1 MNLLKIIMNNKEFIE
16 RKTKILATLG
26 PSSNTIKKIIE
37 LSNAGA
43 NVFRLNCSHLNEKD
57 LEEYIKKIRRA
68 EKIIKKPIGIL
79 VDLQGPKLRIGE
91 VSKNQ
96 NLLKKDDIF
105 ILDNSKEI
113 GNNKRVYLSNKK
125 IFNSVKKGHLIL
137 IDDGNIHIKV
147 TSIKNDIIRTRVVQ
161 GGILKSNKGLNLPHS
176 DIKTSALSTS
186 DKKFVKVA
194 SNLDVDW
201 IALSFVQKPSDIR
214 ELRKICNNKISI
226 MAKIEKPSALKYIN
240 KICEIADGIMIAR
253 GDLGVE
259 LPIETIPGWQKKI
272 IRASRL
278 KGKPVVVSTQ
288 MLESMTSSLTPTRA
302 EVSDVANAVFE
313 GADAIML
320 SAESASGQYPV
331 ETVKM
336 MHKIAFSTENEKNYN
351 SIIANQIEQTPNTT
365 PDAIATAAKTLADE
379 LSSPIIVCY
388 TESGSTGIK
397 VSRVRPSQTIITIT
411 PVIETAR
418 KLSLAWGVLCFLQ
431 KDEKNLEKMIESTK
445 ITVKKSGLASSGDK
459 VVITAGLPLKVQG
472 TTNLIRVTSIK

>member
-1 MNLLKIIMNNKEFIE
+1 MMNSKKFIE

-26 PSSNTIKKIIE
+26 PSSNTIKKIVE
-37 LSNAGA
+37 LSKAGSNA
-43 NVFRLNCSHLNEKD
+43 FRLNCSHLNEEQ
-57 LEEYIKKIRRA
+57 LQEYIKKIRRA
-68 EKIIKKPIGIL
+68 ENILNKPIGIL
-79 VDLQGPKLRIGE
+79 VDLQGPKIRIGN
-91 VSKNQ
+91 VSKDQ
-96 NLLKKDDIF
+96 NILKKGDIF
-105 ILDNSKEI
+105 ILDNLDEI

-137 IDDGNIHIKV
+137 IDDGNIHLKI
-147 TSIKNDIIRTRVVQ
+147 TSITKNAIRTRVLQ
-161 GGILKSNKGLNLPHS
+161 GGILKSNKGLNLPQS
-176 DIKTSALSTS
+176 EVKTSALSSS
-186 DKKFVKVA
+186 DKKFVKIA
-194 SNLDVDW
+194 SNLNVDW
-201 IALSFVQKPSDIR
+201 IALSFVQKPLDIR
-214 ELRKICNNKISI
+214 ELKKLCDNKISV

-240 KICEIADGIMIAR
+240 EICQIADGIMIAR

-259 LPIETIPGWQKKI
+259 LPIETVPGWQKKI
-272 IRASRL
+272 IRTSRVN
-278 KGKPVVVSTQ
+278 GKPVVVSTQ

-320 SAESASGQYPV
+320 SAESASGSYPV

-336 MHKIAFSTENEKNYN
+336 MHKIAYSTENEKNYN
-351 SIIANQIEQTPNTT
+351 KILANQIEQTPNTT
-365 PDAIATAAKTLADE
+365 PDAIATAAKSLADD

-397 VSRVRPSQTIITIT
+397 VSRVRPTQTILTIT
-411 PVIETAR
+411 PIIETAR

-445 ITVKKSGLASSGDK
+445 ITVKKSGLADIGDK
-459 VVITAGLPLKVQG
+459 VVITAGLPLKVEG

>member
-1 MNLLKIIMNNKEFIE
+1 MNSKKFIQ

-26 PSSNTIKKIIE
+26 PSSNTIKKIVE
-37 LSNAGA
+37 LSKAGSNA
-43 NVFRLNCSHLNEKD
+43 FRLNCSHLSEVD
-57 LEEYIKKIRRA
+57 LQEYIKKIRRA
-68 EKIIKKPIGIL
+68 ESIINKPIGIL
-79 VDLQGPKLRIGE
+79 VDLQGPKIRIGG

-96 NLLKKDDIF
+96 NILTKGDVF
-105 ILDNSKEI
+105 VLDNLKEI

-125 IFNSVKKGHLIL
+125 IFKSVKKGHLIL
-137 IDDGNIHIKV
+137 IDDGNIHLKI
-147 TSIKNDIIRTRVVQ
+147 TSIKENLIRTKVLQ
-161 GGILKSNKGLNLPHS
+161 GGILKSNKGLNLPQS
-176 DIKTSALSTS
+176 DLKTSALSNS
-186 DKKFVKVA
+186 DKKFVRIA

-201 IALSFVQKPSDIR
+201 IALSFVQKPSDIK
-214 ELRKICNNKISI
+214 ELRKLCNDKISV

-240 KICEIADGIMIAR
+240 EICEIADGIMIAR

-259 LPIETIPGWQKKI
+259 LPIETVPGWQKKI
-272 IRASRL
+272 IRTSRVN
-278 KGKPVVVSTQ
+278 GKPVVVSTQ

-320 SAESASGQYPV
+320 SAESASGDYPV
-331 ETVKM
+331 EAVKM
-336 MHKIAFSTENEKNYN
+336 MHKIAYSTENEKNYN
-351 SIIANQIEQTPNTT
+351 KILANQIEQTPNTT
-365 PDAIATAAKTLADE
+365 PDAIATAAKSLADD

-397 VSRVRPSQTIITIT
+397 VSRVRPTQTILTIT

-418 KLSLAWGVLCFLQ
+418 KLSLAWGVICFLQ

-445 ITVKKSGLASSGDK
+445 ITVKKSGMANIGDK

-472 TTNLIRVTSIK
+472 TTNLIRVTSIKE

>member
-1 MNLLKIIMNNKEFIE
+1 MNSKKFIE

-26 PSSNTIKKIIE
+26 PSSNTIKKIVE
-37 LSNAGA
+37 LSKAGSNA
-43 NVFRLNCSHLNEKD
+43 FRLNCSHLNEEQ
-57 LEEYIKKIRRA
+57 LQEYIKKIRRA
-68 EKIIKKPIGIL
+68 ENILNKPIGIL
-79 VDLQGPKLRIGE
+79 VDLQGPKIRIGN
-91 VSKNQ
+91 VSKDQ
-96 NLLKKDDIF
+96 NILKKGDIF
-105 ILDNSKEI
+105 ILDNLDEI

-137 IDDGNIHIKV
+137 IDDGNIHLKI
-147 TSIKNDIIRTRVVQ
+147 TSITKNAIRTRVLQ
-161 GGILKSNKGLNLPHS
+161 GGILKSNKGLNLPQS
-176 DIKTSALSTS
+176 EVKTSALSSS
-186 DKKFVKVA
+186 DKKFVKIA
-194 SNLDVDW
+194 SNLNVDW
-201 IALSFVQKPSDIR
+201 IALSFVQKPLDIR
-214 ELRKICNNKISI
+214 ELKKLCDNKISV

-240 KICEIADGIMIAR
+240 EICQIADGIMIAR

-259 LPIETIPGWQKKI
+259 LPIETVPGWQKKI
-272 IRASRL
+272 IRTSRVN
-278 KGKPVVVSTQ
+278 GKPVVVSTQ

-320 SAESASGQYPV
+320 SAESASGSYPV

-336 MHKIAFSTENEKNYN
+336 MHKIAYSTENEKNYN
-351 SIIANQIEQTPNTT
+351 KILANQIEQTPNTT
-365 PDAIATAAKTLADE
+365 PTAAKSLADD

-397 VSRVRPSQTIITIT
+397 VSRVRPTQTILTIT
-411 PVIETAR
+411 PIIETAR

-445 ITVKKSGLASSGDK
+445 ITVKKSGLADIGDK
-459 VVITAGLPLKVQG
+459 VVITAGLPLKVEG